1 MWLVLFRPF
10 VYLHHLG
17 PQPLER
23 YQSELFEWML
33 RFGLRLLDPLA
44 PSLQLLERLERRL
57 NDCPHSFQVCPLGG
71 ACLLVH
77 LVLMRLDGCPLVH
90 TREMGLGT

>member
-10 VYLHHLG
+10 VHRHHLG

-23 YQSELFEWML
+23 YHSELFVSML
-33 RFGLRLLDPLA
+33 RFGLRLFDPLA
-44 PSLQLLERLERRL
+44 PPLEWLERLVRILQGCR
-57 NDCPHSFQVCPLGG
+57 HSFQAYPLGG
-71 ACLLVH
+71 GCLLAH
-77 LVLMRLDGCPLVH
+77 LLLMRLDGCPLVH